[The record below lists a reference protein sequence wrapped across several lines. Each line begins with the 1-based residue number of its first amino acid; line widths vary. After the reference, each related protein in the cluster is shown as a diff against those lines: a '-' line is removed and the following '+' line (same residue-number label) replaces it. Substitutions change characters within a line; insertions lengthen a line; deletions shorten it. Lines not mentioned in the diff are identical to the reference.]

1 MPQIF
6 RAGSH
11 TDANGIKRTITRTDL
26 EATISA
32 YDPKLHDA
40 PAVIGHPDQT
50 APAYGWVRSMQ
61 LDGDILIA
69 NFSDVDPAFKEMVNK
84 RRFPK
89 VSASFYPP
97 NDPNNPK
104 PGVWYLRHVGF
115 LGAAA
120 PAVKGL
126 APANFNEDDKA
137 VTFTADF
144 SEDTAADVEP
154 SEATDPEPNTPETN
168 PETNPQ
174 PEQEAQVSKE
184 EMDAAKAV
192 AEKEK
197 ARADAAEAR
206 IAELEA
212 AQKKAVV
219 DADHNAHAD
228 FAEQLAKDGKLP
240 PAHKALVT
248 QVLDYIA
255 HPESVTADFA
265 EGDKSQPLTTAFKEM
280 LSGLPAANFAE
291 VATKEAAEK
300 ATAPIPV
307 EFAEA
312 NPEALAMHQKIEAL
326 AASENISYEVAAR
339 RVAAQQ

>member
-11 TDANGIKRTITRTDL
+11 TDANGIKRTITRADL

-32 YDPKLHDA
+32 YDPALHDA

-50 APAYGWVRSMQ
+50 APAYGWVRGMQ
-61 LDGDILIA
+61 LDGDTLSA
-69 NFSDVDPAFKEMVNK
+69 DFSDVDPAFKDMVNK

-97 NDPNNPK
+97 DDPNNPK

-154 SEATDPEPNTPETN
+154 SEATDPEPNTPD
-168 PETNPQ
+168 TNPQ

-184 EMDAAKAV
+184 EMDAAKAA

-206 IAELEA
+206 VKELEA
-212 AQKKAVV
+212 AQAKAVV
-219 DADHNAHAD
+219 DADHQAHAD

-240 PAHKALVT
+240 PVHKALVT
-248 QVLDYIA
+248 QVLDKLS

-265 EGDKSQPLTTAFKEM
+265 EGDKSQPLTTALKEM

-291 VATKEAAEK
+291 VATKDAAEK
-300 ATAPIPV
+300 ATAPIPA

-312 NPEALAMHQKIEAL
+312 DPESLVLHQRATSIAESK
-326 AASENISYEVAAR
+326 NISYEAAVR
-339 RVAAQQ
+339 IAIAE